1 MTARCG
7 IARERGLFRVR
18 DREGGVVRHGE
29 AAPEQVSDM
38 LRSSEARRQ
47 HLAFDLLEASNPVKH
62 DKAAFLAV
70 LRFIWDATG
79 SYDVCRDFVMR
90 HPRMLVELQRDRLRL
105 SRQQSGAPR
114 TSFFDRLLQRH

>member
-1 MTARCG
+1 VIGEC
-7 IARERGLFRVR
+7 
-18 DREGGVVRHGE
+18 GVVRHGD
-29 AAPEQVSDM
+29 ASLDDVSDM
-38 LRSSEARRQ
+38 LRAGDAARR
-47 HLAFDLLEASNPVKH
+47 HVAFDLLEASNPVKD

-105 SRQQSGAPR
+105 HRQQPGAPK
-114 TSFFDRLLQRH
+114 TGFFDRLLQQS

>member
-1 MTARCG
+1 M
-7 IARERGLFRVR
+7 
-18 DREGGVVRHGE
+18 VRHGDASLE
-29 AAPEQVSDM
+29 DVCDM
-38 LRSSEARRQ
+38 LRASDAARR
-47 HLAFDLLEASNPVKH
+47 HVAFDLLEVSNPVRD

-105 SRQQSGAPR
+105 HRQQPGAAR
-114 TSFFDRLLQRH
+114 TGFFDRLLQQP